1 MYQIE
6 LREYPLIGFAAHAY
20 WVFYAHGELVGEL
33 HGLATDR
40 STGAAKAIG
49 TRRDQLRAWRF
60 PSPAKGLERPGA
72 RGGLSGF
79 YDIRQASQVVFES
92 VDDESC
98 RRWNA
103 ANLAAQALNDANV
116 QYRLF
121 GGARIACSAARAATL
136 RRATA
141 IASSVRLPKSW
152 ASIRRRSEPGCGQA
166 RTRTCCR
173 PRPMQASMTAATP
186 RCNAKKESPRGRG
199 LKMPFSPPG
208 MWDPTGRAPMVR
220 ASAHICKGSDARLNR
235 GAHIAQGA

>member
-20 WVFYAHGELVGEL
+20 WAFYAHGELVGEL

-121 GGARIACSAARAATL
+121 GGARGDITTGNSNSVCRTFAEVMGVDTPALRAW
-136 RRATA
+136 
-141 IASSVRLPKSW
+141 VRP
-152 ASIRRRSEPGCGQA
+152 
-166 RTRTCCR
+166 
-173 PRPMQASMTAATP
+173 
-186 RCNAKKESPRGRG
+186 
-199 LKMPFSPPG
+199 
-208 MWDPTGRAPMVR
+208 
-220 ASAHICKGSDARLNR
+220 
-235 GAHIAQGA
+235 GAHKNLLPPQTYAGLYDSGYAAL